1 MNIVYMHTHDSGRFL
16 EPYGYGIPTPNL
28 MTLAR
33 ESTLFRHCYCAGP
46 TCSPSRAALLTGTWP
61 HVNGM
66 TGLAHRGWALK
77 DYSMHLANY
86 LACQGYET
94 ALCGIQHEADRAEKI
109 GYHKLLQEERGTS
122 MYINDPEGYDL
133 DSAKKAA
140 AYIESRSRTGGNFF
154 LSFGMI
160 NTHRDFPNPNGRV
173 DHAYVQPPFT
183 LFDNKTNRNDMAGFI
198 ASASTADC
206 CAGIV
211 IDALRRNGLS
221 QNTLLIF
228 TTDHGIAFPWM
239 KCNLY
244 DPGIGVA
251 LMIKYPGNPTAG
263 TASDALVSQI
273 DLFPTLCD
281 LLELPRPS
289 WLGGVSLRPIL
300 EGKIEKVNEQIF
312 SEVTYHA
319 AYEPKR
325 CIRTDRYKLIRHY
338 DFHNK
343 LPPSNI
349 DNGLSKRFM
358 MEAGIFS
365 RTVPREQL
373 FDLWLDPVER
383 ENMAD
388 DPAYETVYRDLS
400 QRLWNWMED
409 TADPLLKYPY
419 RVPCPC
425 GAKAN
430 TFECVHAEYDQFE

>member
-1 MNIVYMHTHDSGRFL
+1 MMNIVYMHTHDSGRFL
-16 EPYGYGIPTPNL
+16 EPYGYGISTPRL
-28 MTLAR
+28 MALAE

-66 TGLAHRGWALK
+66 TGLAHRGFALR

-86 LACQGYET
+86 LAGAGYET

-109 GYHKLLQEERGTS
+109 GYHKILQEKRGTD
-122 MYINDPEGYDL
+122 MYINDPDGYDL
-133 DSAKKAA
+133 NSAEKAA
-140 AYIESRSRTGGNFF
+140 AYLEDQARTGRDFF

-160 NTHRDFPNPNGRV
+160 NTHRDFPNPEGRV
-173 DHAYVQPPFT
+173 NQAYVQPPFT
-183 LFDNKTNRNDMAGFI
+183 LFDNKMNRLDMAGYI
-198 ASASTADC
+198 ASAATADRS
-206 CAGIV
+206 AGMV
-211 IDALRRNGLS
+211 IDALRRTGLDN
-221 QNTLLIF
+221 NTILIF

-251 LMIKYPGNPTAG
+251 LMIKYPGNPTLG

-289 WLGGVSLRPIL
+289 WLSGVSLRPIL
-300 EGKIEKVNEQIF
+300 EGKAEKVNKQIF

-325 CIRTDRYKLIRHY
+325 CVRTDRYKLIRHY

-383 ENMAD
+383 ENMVD
-388 DPAYETVYRDLS
+388 NPAYETVYRDLS
-400 QRLWNWMED
+400 QRLLNWMED
-409 TADPLLKYPY
+409 TADPLLQYPY
-419 RVPCPC
+419 RVPYPH
-425 GAKAN
+425 GAKVN
-430 TFECVHAEYDQFE
+430 TFECIHAE